1 MLDFDLTTDF
11 WSKLVGVFNDVS
23 ALVSDSSS
31 PSSESSKIT
40 CGLSTNW
47 AGGGITGG
55 LDRTNSDE
63 SSLALFM
70 VTEFSLIFNWVPMSI
85 RIMSP

>member
-1 MLDFDLTTDF
+1 M
-11 WSKLVGVFNDVS
+11 FNNDDVS
-23 ALVSDSSS
+23 ALVSDSLS

-63 SSLALFM
+63 SSLALLM
-70 VTEFSLIFNWVPMSI
+70 VTEFSLIFNWV
-85 RIMSP
+85 R